1 MTFASLL
8 NERTIKTLS
17 NMGAGIIAFLVLAFL
32 FYDQL
37 AYQTSKIEAIGPEME
52 TIKSQHHQM
61 MSESEKLKEEL
72 IREARKQTILQQKN
86 CVRLSTSRQEAN
98 DCLLFEL

>member
-1 MTFASLL
+1 MTIPSFL
-8 NERTIKTLS
+8 NDKTIKTLS

-32 FYDQL
+32 FYNQL
-37 AYQTSKIEAIGPEME
+37 SYQTSKIEAIGPEIE
-52 TIKSQHHQM
+52 TIKTQHHQM
-61 MSESEKLKEEL
+61 MSESEELKAEL

-86 CVRLSTSRQEAN
+86 CVRLSTNKQEAN